1 VRSLAAGASS
11 SGTIVA
17 SGGLNELPPGM
28 SKIRIVPQKEKEDEM
43 DVDGDFEDS
52 QDATMQTSPAL
63 MESALAGQPGQ
74 EPNQDG

>member
-17 SGGLNELPPGM
+17 SGGLNELPPGV

-43 DVDGDFEDS
+43 DVDGDIDIEGS
-52 QDATMQTSPAL
+52 QNATMQTSSAL

-74 EPNQDG
+74 EPN